1 MPRPKTNDHKQG
13 KSLLAG
19 GMRFTTVAALLEFL
33 PAEERALTERL
44 RELIISEVP
53 ELNERL
59 SFNVPFYKGQ
69 RDVCFIWPASV
80 LWGKT
85 KTYEGVRFGLSY
97 GSLVPGCEPYL
108 QRGERKQVCWR
119 DLQELTAGDER
130 RIRTVLRAAIVV
142 DQERAGGLR

>member
-1 MPRPKTNDHKQG
+1 MPRTKTDHDNKG
-13 KSLLAG
+13 KSLLSG

-33 PAEERALTERL
+33 PAEDRALTERL

-59 SFNVPFYKGQ
+59 SFNVPFYKGR
-69 RDVCFIWPASV
+69 RDVCFLWPASV
-80 LWGKT
+80 LWGRT

-119 DLQELTAGDER
+119 DLQELTDHDER
-130 RIRTVLRAAIVV
+130 RIRALLRAAVVV

>member
-1 MPRPKTNDHKQG
+1 M
-13 KSLLAG
+13 LAG
-19 GMRFTTVAALLEFL
+19 GRRFASVAALLDFL
-33 PAEERALTERL
+33 PADERALTERL

-53 ELNERL
+53 ELTERL
-59 SFNVPFYKGQ
+59 SFNVPFYKAY

-97 GSLVPGCEPYL
+97 GSLVAGCEPYL

-119 DLQELTAGDER
+119 DLHRLTSADER
-130 RIRTVLRAAIVV
+130 MIRTLLRAAYDV
-142 DQERAGGLR
+142 DRERSGGLR

>member
-1 MPRPKTNDHKQG
+1 MEPKGPSKMLN
-13 KSLLAG
+13 G
-19 GMRFTTVAALLEFL
+19 GLRFPTVAALLEFL
-33 PAEERALTERL
+33 PTEERALTERL

-59 SFNVPFYKGQ
+59 SFNVPFYKGR
-69 RDVCFIWPASV
+69 RDVCFLWPASV

-119 DLQELTAGDER
+119 DLQELTDDDER

>member
-1 MPRPKTNDHKQG
+1 MARPKINDQKQG
-13 KSLLAG
+13 KSLLAD

-33 PAEERALTERL
+33 PAKERALTEQL
-44 RELIISEVP
+44 RELIISEAP
-53 ELNERL
+53 DLKERL
-59 SFNVPFYKGQ
+59 SFNVPFYKGL
-69 RDVCFIWPASV
+69 RDVCFLWPASV

-119 DLQELTAGDER
+119 DLQELTNDDER
-130 RIRTVLRAAIVV
+130 RIRVVLGAAVV
-142 DQERAGGLR
+142 EDQERAGGLR

>member
-1 MPRPKTNDHKQG
+1 MEPKGPSKMLN
-13 KSLLAG
+13 G
-19 GMRFTTVAALLEFL
+19 GLRFPTMAALLEFL
-33 PAEERALTERL
+33 PADERTLTERL
-44 RELIISEVP
+44 RELIISEAP
-53 ELNERL
+53 DLKERL
-59 SFNVPFYKGQ
+59 SFNVPFYKGR
-69 RDVCFIWPASV
+69 RDVCFLWPASV

-130 RIRTVLRAAIVV
+130 RIRALLRAAIVV

>member
-1 MPRPKTNDHKQG
+1 MEPKGPSKMLN
-13 KSLLAG
+13 G
-19 GMRFTTVAALLEFL
+19 GLRFPTVAALLEFL

-44 RELIISEVP
+44 RELITFEVP

-59 SFNVPFYKGQ
+59 SFNVPFYKGR

-80 LWGKT
+80 LWGRT

-97 GSLVPGCEPYL
+97 GSLVPGCQPYL

-119 DLQELTAGDER
+119 DLKELTDDDER

>member
-1 MPRPKTNDHKQG
+1 MLN
-13 KSLLAG
+13 G
-19 GMRFTTVAALLEFL
+19 GLRFSSVAALLDFL
-33 PAEERALTERL
+33 PADERALTEQL
-44 RELIISEVP
+44 RELIISEAP
-53 ELNERL
+53 DLKERL
-59 SFNVPFYKGQ
+59 SFNVPFYKGR

-119 DLQELTAGDER
+119 DLHRVTSTDER
-130 RIRTVLRAAIVV
+130 MIRTVLRAGLAV
-142 DQERAGGLR
+142 DLERTGGLR